1 MGRSVGLPYP
11 FSKSKNAVHQDNG
24 CFLMAIKKGFVG
36 FFCCGYCC
44 QLLLLLIL
52 LRHLFQTQLRT
63 VVVIGIIIRLLLMEH
78 RRHHRAVQHLN
89 KEFAVAAVSLL
100 GLVPWRRAVAAAGWK
115 NTHDIDP
122 YRGTEDGERVT
133 QMNYDAH
140 NHFCYGHYIPQNP
153 PGRQSP
159 EWHPCQVFPALI
171 QSPPLRDTRL
181 CSFPGGTY
189 CISITNPNR
198 ILRRGSTFLATLWFS
213 FSQVRVRLFGVIAP
227 CCSDAKTTTTTT
239 TTESRKA

>member
-1 MGRSVGLPYP
+1 
-11 FSKSKNAVHQDNG
+11 
-24 CFLMAIKKGFVG
+24 
-36 FFCCGYCC
+36 
-44 QLLLLLIL
+44 
-52 LRHLFQTQLRT
+52 
-63 VVVIGIIIRLLLMEH
+63 
-78 RRHHRAVQHLN
+78 
-89 KEFAVAAVSLL
+89 
-100 GLVPWRRAVAAAGWK
+100 
-115 NTHDIDP
+115 
-122 YRGTEDGERVT
+122 
-133 QMNYDAH
+133 MNYDAH